1 MKRTRQL
8 GLLSLACMATLAPG
22 TVHAMEFPLKFDLTL
37 GVAPEPKP
45 PDVGTGFFGF
55 NGAAILPDG
64 SYKFSDLTDVYMD
77 LEFIANPP
85 YSVDRLFLY
94 NYYGDP
100 LYSNFQYLYDPDNL
114 KVVIYDQGSRF
125 YFDGPSTTT
134 YGNVGSLVLLMDPS
148 YITTYYPNAQ
158 PPLFLS
164 FQPDNPLL
172 PPGAPVPTPPY
183 NRYGIYAK
191 LASAP
196 VGQDPDL
203 IYNGIYGTV
212 VPGPLPL
219 LGVGGAF
226 AWSRRLRRRVSK
238 LSL

>member
-1 MKRTRQL
+1 
-8 GLLSLACMATLAPG
+8 
-22 TVHAMEFPLKFDLTL
+22 MEFKVNFDLTL
-37 GVAPEPKP
+37 GKLPEPIP
-45 PDVGTGFFGF
+45 PYVGSGFFGF
-55 NGAAILPDG
+55 NGASILPDG
-64 SYKFSDLTDVYMD
+64 SYKFKDLTDVYMD
-77 LEFIANPP
+77 FEFIANPP
-85 YSVDRLFLY
+85 YSVDPLFLF

-100 LYSNFQYLYDPDNL
+100 SYSNFQYLYDPDNL
-114 KVVIYDQGSRF
+114 NVVIYDNGSRF

-148 YITTYYPNAQ
+148 YINTYYPNAQ

-164 FQPDNPLL
+164 FQPNNPLL
-172 PPGAPVPTPPY
+172 PPGAPLPTPPF

-203 IYNGIYGTV
+203 IYNGIYGTN

-219 LGVGGAF
+219 LSVGGAF
-226 AWSRRLRRRVSK
+226 AWSRRLRRRARKTAV
-238 LSL
+238 